1 MQRED
6 NFFFSI
12 KNIIIKEFKNLKK
25 GNFVISLLCLGQK
38 HSCQPICWCKAYSVS
53 I

>member
-25 GNFVISLLCLGQK
+25 GNFVLLVYCVWGRNIAAN
-38 HSCQPICWCKAYSVS
+38 P
-53 I
+53 